1 MGTIYGNEH
10 KDSLA
15 ALYTPEQLENFSCVL
30 KDVCLLPLNLSLWK
44 ISQPWQVPERKIN
57 DTLIWLVK
65 KGEFEGTVKK
75 RTKQLCAGEGV
86 IVPEN
91 TPHAFRFAGQC
102 TQGEAF
108 VIHLHAQNLFH
119 ETFHTMFSSP
129 FLKSDTRKRS
139 SRLCCGLLR
148 SKTSIM
154 MRHSL
159 MQKISFA
166 SCFWK
171 IWKQQISNFKKA
183 ESRIC
188 EFKRQFSISLKT
200 TLATLASLILQ
211 PLSICMK
218 CSSAVFSAPIRE
230 YRLIPVCS
238 GFVYSMPRK
247 CWSIHLRV
255 WQQLSANRDSI
266 RKVIFVLYS
275 AKHTAF
281 HPRHTGKTT
290 ATCKAVPVTTTVF
303 WKYSVQPPRKSYIY
317 DSAGNPNQKKD
328 DRKTISQEIV
338 EKAIM
343 PVSNAIAV
351 SAGSNKF
358 SRNL

>member
-129 FLKSDTRKRS
+129 FFKIRYPEAVFTS
-139 SRLCCGLLR
+139 LLR
-148 SKTSIM
+148 AVALKNVNNDAAFSYAKDIIRELLLENMETADFKLQESRKPDMRIQKAIQYLSQNYARDISILDIAAAVNLHEVQFRRLFRTYTGISPHTCLQRVRLQHAAEM
-154 MRHSL
+154 L
-159 MQKISFA
+159 VNSFA
-166 SCFWK
+166 S
-171 IWKQQISNFKKA
+171 
-183 ESRIC
+183 
-188 EFKRQFSISLKT
+188 
-200 TLATLASLILQ
+200 LATI
-211 PLSICMK
+211 
-218 CSSAVFSAPIRE
+218 IRE
-230 YRLIPVCS
+230 S
-238 GFVYSMPRK
+238 GFHSESYF
-247 CWSIHLRV
+247 CL
-255 WQQLSANRDSI
+255 
-266 RKVIFVLYS
+266 
-275 AKHTAF
+275 
-281 HPRHTGKTT
+281 
-290 ATCKAVPVTTTVF
+290 VF
-303 WKYSVQPPRKSYIY
+303 
-317 DSAGNPNQKKD
+317 
-328 DRKTISQEIV
+328 RKTYGISPQAYR
-338 EKAIM
+338 K
-343 PVSNAIAV
+343 NY
-351 SAGSNKF
+351 
-358 SRNL
+358 RDL